1 MIRIRHPEGT
11 SSFALDDSIT
21 LSALQAYIQAES
33 GIAPADQELKI
44 GYPPKPLA
52 LAALGGDTPLSSDV
66 VGIRKGEQVIV
77 ARRAASGAATAASAG
92 ASGSA
97 ATSSFGR
104 MGGPQ
109 PIVSTATGPR
119 SYGLGARTL
128 NDGLTA
134 RTPGTSASSRSSTPS
149 NSKVTDGSVSVP
161 LSSGQGYLALKVV
174 PDDNSCLFNSIG
186 FLFEQRLGADICSGL
201 RSTVADAI
209 RSNPSTYPDI
219 VLGQPREAYI
229 SKILNPQT
237 WGGAIE
243 LSILAEHFGVE
254 LTSVDVA
261 SGTIHRFGEDK
272 NFENRGIV
280 IYSGIHYDAVAL
292 IDRPGASLDRGT
304 TVFPNLSA
312 VGVEVDEDPVLA
324 AAKQLAQQLKQ
335 RRYYTDTAS
344 FSLRC
349 KTCGTKLTG
358 EKHAVE
364 HAKST
369 GHGDFGEV

>member
-11 SSFALDDSIT
+11 SSFALEDTTT

-52 LAALGGDTPLSSDV
+52 LAGLSGDTPVSSDM
-66 VGIRKGEQVIV
+66 VGIGKGEQVTV
-77 ARRAASGAATAASAG
+77 ARRSGSGAATAASAG
-92 ASGSA
+92 ASESA

-109 PIVSTATGPR
+109 PIVSTATGSR

-134 RTPGTSASSRSSTPS
+134 RTPGTSASASSSTPS
-149 NSKVTDGSVSVP
+149 NKVTDGSVSVP

-186 FLFEQRLGADICSGL
+186 FLFEQRLGADLCSGL

-209 RSNPSTYPDI
+209 RSNPSAYPDI

-229 SKILNPQT
+229 SKILKPQT

-261 SGTIHRFGEDK
+261 SGAIHRFGEDK

-292 IDRPGASLDRGT
+292 IDHPGAALDRGT

-344 FSLRC
+344 FSLKC

-358 EKHAVE
+358 EKQAVE